1 MLRKHKRLTKKE
13 LKKDPLVIFIAQAVD
28 FLRNEWLKI
37 GSTILV
43 VVLVISLA
51 FFIVRGKRRSAINA
65 FDVAFTALNN
75 DAPEA
80 LDLLKRVV
88 EDYGGSRI
96 SGEAL
101 IKLGNSYFLM
111 KDYDSA
117 EKYFKQYIDK
127 FSDDPI
133 YVFNAYN
140 SLGGIYEDKG
150 DYLKAAEI
158 YENFINKFS
167 NSIFLSK
174 MFLNAGKA
182 YFLTG
187 DMNAAKRNFT
197 NITNNYKDSIEKQEA
212 TYFLEILK

>member
-28 FLRNEWLKI
+28 FLKNEWLKI

-51 FFIVRGKRRSAINA
+51 FFIVRGKKRSAVNA

-75 DAPEA
+75 NAPEA
-80 LDLLKRVV
+80 LDLLRRVV
-88 EDYGGSRI
+88 EDYSGSI
-96 SGEAL
+96 KAGEAL
-101 IKLGNSYFLM
+101 IKLGNSYFLL
-111 KDYDSA
+111 KDYDSS
-117 EKYFKQYIDK
+117 EKYFKLYINK

-133 YVFNAYN
+133 YAFNAYN

-150 DYLKAAEI
+150 DYLKAAET

-167 NSIFLSK
+167 NSVFLPK
-174 MFLNAGKA
+174 MFLSAGKA
-182 YFLTG
+182 YYLSG
-187 DMNAAKRNFT
+187 DNNAAKRNFT
-197 NITNNYKDSIEKQEA
+197 NITNNFKDSKEKQEA
-212 TYFLEILK
+212 TYFLEILQ